1 MQLYTC
7 TMYIVWFFV
16 FFLFSELLAVTI
28 ATEETDGFRRY
39 VYSAEKYGI
48 NHKVLKSKNPKNQS
62 EINTI

>member
-1 MQLYTC
+1 
-7 TMYIVWFFV
+7 
-16 FFLFSELLAVTI
+16 LFSELLAVTI

-48 NHKVLKSKNPKNQS
+48 NHKVLKSKNPKNRS

>member
-1 MQLYTC
+1 
-7 TMYIVWFFV
+7 
-16 FFLFSELLAVTI
+16 LFSELLAVTI

-48 NHKVLKSKNPKNQS
+48 THKVLKSKNPKNRS